1 MKDGKKVKYNL
12 YMGIA
17 GQIVAVV
24 LGILLPKLILENYG
38 SEVNGLLSSVTNIYA
53 YIAIVEAGI
62 AAAACQALYKPM
74 AEEDHDRANEIMAAS
89 HRYYRRVGVIYLA
102 LVCLFATL
110 YPLFIKTEI
119 SFGSVVLIILFNGL
133 GNVINFFFHGKY
145 LILLRADGKQYVRA
159 GLDMFSVL
167 FKQVAKI
174 VLIHLGFDVVVVQFA
189 AMLTNVIQMLWIAR
203 YIRRKYPWIDLNAK
217 PDNTA
222 LVQSKY
228 VLAHEVNYLITSNLD
243 AVLLTIFTNLKVVS
257 IYALYTTFYDMV
269 TRVLRTIRD
278 ALEFKIAYE
287 FHRNME
293 SFRKL
298 FEAYEVFYITL
309 AFSLFSI
316 VSYFILS
323 FMRLYTADVTDI
335 NYIDAALPLLF
346 TFVHLLAA
354 GRYPSDAM
362 IHIAGHFKETKNSAM
377 TETLINLGVSI
388 ALVQFWGIKGVLLG
402 TIVSSLYRTNYLI
415 WYVNRNIVMRSV
427 KKTYLCWLVNL
438 AVFVAVAWLNQYIV
452 VSLDSY
458 VKIFAFCVP
467 YSLCTLAVFFGVMM
481 LCMPRTFWY
490 AVGFMMRA
498 LRKKR
503 AE

>member
-189 AMLTNVIQMLWIAR
+189 AMLTNVI
-203 YIRRKYPWIDLNAK
+203 
-217 PDNTA
+217 
-222 LVQSKY
+222 QSKY